1 MPPIPA
7 EQCSPWPRSDKHP
20 EPLSRPNSPRRALS
34 IADIVSEGPFSRSFI
49 YEAIKRGLL
58 KARKGGR
65 RTVILDDGYQRF
77 LESLPPIREEGA
89 K

>member
-1 MPPIPA
+1 MPAIPA
-7 EQCSPWPRSDKHP
+7 APTRNVDP
-20 EPLSRPNSPRRALS
+20 PRRALS

-65 RTVILDDGYQRF
+65 RTVILDDDYQRF
-77 LESLPPIREEGA
+77 LESLPSIREEGA